1 MERHAHILPVFTLLV
16 LLAGCS
22 GSRSYAKKASQL
34 DEAGMYAEAADMYLQ
49 AVQRNAKNIDAK
61 IGLKKAGQRLL
72 DDKLGTFFKI
82 VNMDGDRAGA
92 VKTFLEA
99 RSYQERVGR
108 LGVVL
113 DIPDHYKADFE
124 RVKGEHL
131 VDLYGRGQA
140 LLEQQDFAAAERT
153 FSEIAKLEPG
163 YKDAG
168 SLQAVA
174 YLEPLYRAGRVDL
187 DAGRYRKAYDEFN
200 KVVVKD
206 ASYKDASALLQETI
220 TKGRFSVAV
229 LPFTAADR
237 AATVRPKVQAYAITA
252 LTSTKDP
259 FLKVVD
265 RENIDRILE
274 EQRLSLSGVVDE
286 QTAVRVGNL
295 IGAQAVLM
303 GEVVDY
309 REEPGSL
316 RRSTKEGFESYRQQQ
331 INKETGEKYFVTKYR
346 PVTYTEFYH
355 ERKVVL
361 SFSYRLVS
369 LETGEVLVSKVV
381 DQQANDHAYYAAYE
395 GNRDSLLPKANGV
408 VDLSNNGRSQLR
420 GLLNAPR
427 EVKSL
432 ADLSNEAV
440 NTSCSAMAR
449 TIQQEL
455 NTRLP

>member
-1 MERHAHILPVFTLLV
+1 MDRHAPILAVAVLLAV
-16 LLAGCS
+16 LAGCS
-22 GSRSYAKKASQL
+22 GSRSYAKKATRL
-34 DEAGMYAEAADMYLQ
+34 DAEGMYAEAADMYLQ
-49 AVQRNAKNIDAK
+49 AVQRNAKNVEAK

-72 DDKLGTFFKI
+72 DDKLSSFFKTMS
-82 VNMDGDRAGA
+82 MDSDRAAA
-92 VKTFLEA
+92 VKAYLEA
-99 RSYQERVGR
+99 KAYQERVGR

-113 DIPDHYKADFE
+113 EIPDHHKADFE

-131 VDLYGRGQA
+131 VDLYDRGQA
-140 LLEQQDFAAAERT
+140 LLEQQDFASAERT
-153 FSEIAKLEPG
+153 FNEIAKLEPG
-163 YKDAG
+163 YKDAS
-168 SLQAVA
+168 SLQSVA
-174 YLEPLYRAGRVDL
+174 YLEPLYRAGKVDL
-187 DAGRYRKAYDEFN
+187 EAGRYRKAYEEFN
-200 KVVVKD
+200 KVVTKD
-206 ASYKDASALLQETI
+206 PAYKDASTLLQQTVA
-220 TKGRFSVAV
+220 KGQFSVAI
-229 LPFTAADR
+229 LPFTAAEK
-237 AATVRPKVQAYAITA
+237 AASVRPKVQAHAITA

-309 REEPGSL
+309 REEPGAL
-316 RRSTKEGFESYRQQQ
+316 RRSTKEGFESYRQEQ
-331 INKETGEKYFVTKYR
+331 INKETGEKYYVTKYR
-346 PVTYTEFYH
+346 PVTYTEYYH
-355 ERKVVL
+355 ERKVIL

-381 DQQANDHAYYAAYE
+381 DQQANDHAYYAAYD

-408 VDLSNNGRSQLR
+408 VDLSNSGRNQLR
-420 GLLNAPR
+420 GLLSAPR

-432 ADLSNEAV
+432 TVLSNEAV
-440 NTSCSAMAR
+440 NTSCTSMAR
-449 TIQQEL
+449 SIQEEL